1 MEASLLDDWSKCI
14 RTLSVSSNER
24 CATRLVDGT
33 DKHWQS
39 TGSLGGHW
47 IRMEMF
53 PGILIHSLK
62 LVVNPQDSSYM
73 PSVISV
79 NVGESFENMFELTT
93 INVRHTDSVVTLL
106 QDIKEYYAC
115 VEIAIKQCRNG
126 GIDCKIH
133 ALQIVGCKRILE
145 NQLATSVSFL
155 ASDWEVMQE
164 QMSVQRSSTVQQN
177 AAVYVWGLNDKDQ
190 LGGLK
195 GSKIKLPV
203 HSEVL
208 SKLKPVHI
216 AGKRCFSYF

>member
-1 MEASLLDDWSKCI
+1 
-14 RTLSVSSNER
+14 
-24 CATRLVDGT
+24 
-33 DKHWQS
+33 
-39 TGSLGGHW
+39 
-47 IRMEMF
+47 MEMF

-62 LVVNPQDSSYM
+62 LVVNPQDASYM
-73 PSVISV
+73 PSLITV
-79 NVGESFENMFELTT
+79 NVGESFENMFELTSVS
-93 INVRHTDSVVTLL
+93 VRHTDSVVILL

-115 VEIAIKQCRNG
+115 IEIAIKQCRNG

-164 QMSVQRSSTVQQN
+164 QMSVQRSSNIQQN

-208 SKLKPVHI
+208 SKLKPIHI
-216 AGKRCFSYF
+216 AGERHLICNHLYKYV